1 MKMKNSDLV
10 PGLHKPP
17 PASID
22 ILSSIIKTTAV
33 VTLNL
38 LEQLRKKELLK
49 KVKHTEKVTIFK

>member
-17 PASID
+17 VSIG

-38 LEQLRKKELLK
+38 LEQLKKRIVKESKEYRKGYY
-49 KVKHTEKVTIFK
+49 F

>member
-10 PGLHKPP
+10 PGLHKP

>member
-10 PGLHKPP
+10 PVLHKPP

-38 LEQLRKKELLK
+38 LEQLKKRIVKESKEYRKGYY
-49 KVKHTEKVTIFK
+49 F

>member
-10 PGLHKPP
+10 PGLHKP

-38 LEQLRKKELLK
+38 LEQLKKRIVKESKEYRKGYY
-49 KVKHTEKVTIFK
+49 F